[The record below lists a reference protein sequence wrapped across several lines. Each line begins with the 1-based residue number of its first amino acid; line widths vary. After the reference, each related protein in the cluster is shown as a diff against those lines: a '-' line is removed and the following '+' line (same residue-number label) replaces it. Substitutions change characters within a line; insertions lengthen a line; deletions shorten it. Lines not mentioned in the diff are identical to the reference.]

1 MTTPLGK
8 KIRALRQE
16 MRLTLDELASKTGSS
31 KSYIWELEN
40 KPTGRP
46 SAEKIAKIAAVLS
59 VTPEF
64 LLNESRVSPTVSDRD
79 QAFFRKYESLN
90 QPTKEKLNR
99 ILDVLDSEE

>member
-1 MTTPLGK
+1 MTTPLGQ

-16 MRLTLDELASKTGSS
+16 KRLTLDELASETGSS

-40 KPTGRP
+40 KPTRRP
-46 SAEKIAKIAAVLS
+46 SAEKIGKIAAVLS
-59 VTPEF
+59 VTPEY
-64 LLNESRVSPTVSDRD
+64 LLNESRASPAVSDRD

-90 QPTKEKLNR
+90 QLTKEKLNR